1 MQTQYDYLP
10 PLDDLA
16 CRERSLTIEAREL
29 LVGDTVFAD
38 GFISF
43 EITAVR
49 DDVWGFVSA
58 DYLCGSMAG
67 TRVFADTQ
75 QITVRRLPAGSH

>member
-1 MQTQYDYLP
+1 MQLTYDYDP

-16 CRERSLTIEAREL
+16 CRERSLAIEARAL
-29 LVGDTVFAD
+29 LVGDVVFAD

-58 DYLCGSMAG
+58 DYQCGSMAG

-75 QITVRRLPAGSH
+75 TVTVRRQIAQVH